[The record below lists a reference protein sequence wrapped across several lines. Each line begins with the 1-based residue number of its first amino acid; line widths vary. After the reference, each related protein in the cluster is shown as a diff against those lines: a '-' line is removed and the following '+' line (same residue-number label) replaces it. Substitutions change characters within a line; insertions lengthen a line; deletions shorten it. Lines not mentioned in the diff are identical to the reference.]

1 MPTQFKGTRT
11 YQAEITSWVL
21 ENIYDVAEILHPAT
35 RVYDDGGR
43 EVEVIT
49 YKDILKERSLK
60 IEHPTDEW
68 KRKINKYNRVD
79 TGEVRAND
87 FIGFVPSAQRNNN
100 KVVRNTILKSIK
112 RYFLQTGYI
121 FNVYGACDWGFIDFN
136 DTFEQYTING
146 VLDVIIGSLQYISAE
161 DYLEEDIREYDNEI
175 TSNYQE
181 LIDGSIEYDEYKYQ
195 DVYLRAGKW
204 DTIFSSNRN
213 AESVSAYIDKIF
225 VGGYKVISR
234 KNKYV
239 RIKYGMTVI
248 IPKTTEEIVKEY
260 FDTNPTASNSSAARV
275 LNLSR
280 PTIIKYKV

>member
-1 MPTQFKGTRT
+1 M
-11 YQAEITSWVL
+11 
-21 ENIYDVAEILHPAT
+21 
-35 RVYDDGGR
+35 
-43 EVEVIT
+43 
-49 YKDILKERSLK
+49 
-60 IEHPTDEW
+60 
-68 KRKINKYNRVD
+68 
-79 TGEVRAND
+79 
-87 FIGFVPSAQRNNN
+87 
-100 KVVRNTILKSIK
+100 
-112 RYFLQTGYI
+112 
-121 FNVYGACDWGFIDFN
+121 
-136 DTFEQYTING
+136 
-146 VLDVIIGSLQYISAE
+146 
-161 DYLEEDIREYDNEI
+161 
-175 TSNYQE
+175 
-181 LIDGSIEYDEYKYQ
+181 IDGSIEYDEYKYQ